1 MARVR
6 PRRRRY
12 RRRTVA
18 GALTAL
24 LAAVFIGGMVAIPV
38 TRTLG
43 FLRHTVN
50 MKDPV
55 STIRGQVAPPSGSI
69 AWKLQHGQQVNV
81 LVLGYGGQE
90 NDSPWLSDTLMAV
103 SFDPASHR
111 IAEISIPRDLY
122 VDINAWPN
130 GGSVDEKI
138 NTAFQIGNQPEAW
151 GNGALLPQYQGKD
164 GPGHLVEVTISRLTG
179 LSFDGYVAVDFKAFR
194 DLVDALGGIQVTMQE
209 PLDDCHYPNY
219 SDGYLNGGV
228 PVGEPCPPGAG
239 IHFRAGTYRVNGE
252 QALEI
257 ARSRDAEE
265 PDQAS
270 DFGRAR
276 RQQMILAGIRQ
287 RATSVNGITKAP
299 GLMDALQREL
309 QTDLDLSSITAMYD
323 FGSRLKDSSFIH
335 LAVTDQNL
343 VENFVPYSYGTCGSI
358 DAYALCPDDPSYKTW
373 QNEFSHLFIDRPTL
387 AERAPVQLVN
397 ANAVSSELPSR
408 LTSLLQPLGLQ
419 MAGGVQGPARAHT
432 VVYDLSGGDGAKT
445 ASWLGDY
452 FGAPVFQGPD
462 PTPVPG
468 ESTTGVVVSLGSDY
482 ANRFYG
488 S

>member
-1 MARVR
+1 MRS
-6 PRRRRY
+6 RRRRY
-12 RRRTVA
+12 RGRTVA

-24 LAAVFIGGMVAIPV
+24 LAVVFIGGVVAIPLS
-38 TRTLG
+38 RTVG
-43 FLRHTVN
+43 FLQHTVN
-50 MKDPV
+50 MKNPV
-55 STIRGQVAPPSGSI
+55 SAVRGQVAPPPGSI
-69 AWKLQHGQQVNV
+69 AWKLQHGQQVNI

-122 VDINAWPN
+122 VDIYAWPN

-138 NTAFQIGNQPEAW
+138 NTAFQVGNQPDVW
-151 GNGALLPQYQGKD
+151 GGGPLLPQYQGKD
-164 GPGHLVEVTISRLTG
+164 GPGHLVEATISRLTG
-179 LSFDGYVAVDFKAFR
+179 LSFDGYVAVDFRAFR

-209 PLDDCHYPNY
+209 PLDDCHYPDY

-276 RQQMILAGIRQ
+276 RQQMILAAVRQ
-287 RATSVNGITKAP
+287 RATSINGITKAP
-299 GLMDALQREL
+299 AMMDALQQDLE
-309 QTDLDLSSITAMYD
+309 TDLDLSSITAIYH
-323 FGSRLKDSSFIH
+323 FGAQLKDSSFIH

-343 VENFVPYSYGTCGSI
+343 VQDIEPYSGGTCGSI
-358 DAYALCPDDPSYKTW
+358 DAFALCPEDPTYRTW
-373 QNEFSHLFIDRPTL
+373 HNEFSHLFIDHRTL
-387 AERAPVQLVN
+387 AEQAPVQLVN
-397 ANAVSSELPSR
+397 ANAVSGDLPNR
-408 LTSLLQPLGLQ
+408 LASLLQPLGLDL
-419 MAGGVQGPARAHT
+419 AGGVQGPPRAST
-432 VVYDLSGGDGAKT
+432 VVYDLSGSEGANT
-445 ASWLGDY
+445 AAWLGDY
-452 FGAPVFQGPD
+452 FGAPVVQGPD
-462 PTPVPG
+462 PKPVPG
-468 ESTTGVVVSLGSDY
+468 EATTGVVVSLGDDF